1 MIRVLK
7 FLPVILALSVQL
19 CPAQSVP
26 DLVESA
32 TRAIDTGLWDVAA
45 LKLGKASQAKDL
57 KPGEQSEILILLAE
71 SLVRGDQPDRALA
84 ILEDSAVRDHPD
96 AAFWN
101 GQALAGKGKYAD
113 AIVALLSVAK
123 DASNHFQKEAVL
135 TASSLQLSLS
145 QPDEA
150 LATLALLDGS
160 KDPSVVVQEK
170 LKRIGILLDLGRLA
184 DARALFPAAEDIAEP
199 LAPQARFLEASL
211 ALAEGR
217 PTEAEL
223 IFANLIDNPRGQS
236 LIRYDQAAIGRAD
249 AIAAGKG
256 ADEATLSLLAF
267 IQANPEAPLLDG
279 MFRRIIGWFPT
290 KILSAAHPT
299 LVRLSE
305 WLPDTSPP
313 GAGLVNTSS
322 VTAVA
327 AFPSASQEIPDLA
340 VFAMFAKAE
349 GLHRID
355 TPAAKSEALRLLQRI
370 PLLAPR
376 HFLTPRSRL
385 TLAKWKIAEKQ
396 NESAFAILDALQS
409 TAKAPPVKGEAAF
422 LKAGILFENGDS
434 TMAAELFDEAAI
446 LLEGKNREAATL
458 NAALSRLK
466 QDPTATILIQN
477 EDPAT
482 AAKLDTDLALE
493 KALLSPTAAEAKSA
507 LDAFLTAHPDHP
519 RAGEARIAIVEA
531 ALAMVPPD
539 LSHAKA
545 QIDTL
550 GAAASPLPIDQ
561 RPRLALARLRLT
573 DLSGETEMAIAL
585 AKEIIS
591 AFPETPTASEASL
604 ILGKTLFQSGQ
615 YNEARI
621 VLEKL
626 ATQDPG
632 TQRSQAAL
640 LLAARSAALGATA
653 QSREEALALFDN
665 TIAINGPLKSLAILE
680 KARLNIDLNRLPV
693 AIESLSAAYKAT
705 PPDDPSRLPTGLLL
719 AEAIYA
725 QGDTN
730 PDSLAEALEIYNGL
744 IGLTASNPA
753 QYFRLQYLRGLTLE
767 KLPDAEDPAKTRLG
781 DALSAYFSVLDRP
794 TDPPP
799 PEWEWFERSGF
810 RALALLENAKR
821 WQAAIAIAEKIASFK
836 GPRSEEA
843 STRARQL
850 RLKHMIWED

>member
-1 MIRVLK
+1 MRVLK

-19 CPAQSVP
+19 CPARSIP

-32 TRAIDTGLWDVAA
+32 TRAIDTGLWDVAV
-45 LKLGKASQAKDL
+45 LKLEQALQAKNL
-57 KPGEQSEILILLAE
+57 KVADQSQILILLAE
-71 SLVRGDQPDRALA
+71 SLVRGNQPERALT
-84 ILEDSAVRDHPD
+84 ILEESAVRKHPD

-101 GQALAGKGKYAD
+101 GQALAEKGSYAP
-113 AIVALLSVAK
+113 AIAALLPIAMDTSH
-123 DASNHFQKEAVL
+123 HFQREAVL

-145 QPDEA
+145 KSDDA
-150 LATLALLDGS
+150 LATLALLESS
-160 KDPSVVVQEK
+160 KDLTVVVQAK
-170 LKRIGILLDLGRLA
+170 LKRIEILLNLGRLA
-184 DARALFPAAEDIAEP
+184 EARELLPATNEIPEP
-199 LAPQARFLEASL
+199 LAPQALFLEASL
-211 ALAEGR
+211 ALAENR

-223 IFANLIDNPRGQS
+223 IFDGLIENPLGQS
-236 LIRYDQAAIGRAD
+236 LIRYDRAAIGRAD
-249 AIAAGKG
+249 AIAAGKSP
-256 ADEATLSLLAF
+256 DEATLSLLEF

-279 MFRRIIGWFPT
+279 MFRRIIGWFPA

-313 GAGLVNTSS
+313 GAGLINTSPVS
-322 VTAVA
+322 ALA
-327 AFPSASQEIPDLA
+327 AFPSANQEIPDLA

-349 GLHRID
+349 GLYRID
-355 TPAAKSEALRLLQRI
+355 TPAAKSEAMRLLQHI
-370 PLLAPR
+370 PLLAPQ
-376 HFLTPRSRL
+376 HFLSPRCRL
-385 TLAKWKIAEKQ
+385 TLAKWKIAETQ
-396 NESAFAILDALQS
+396 SECAFTILDALQF
-409 TAKAPPVKGEAAF
+409 TAEAAPVKGEAVF

-434 TMAAELFDEAAI
+434 TGAAELFDEAAI
-446 LLEGKNREAATL
+446 LLEGENREAAML
-458 NAALSRLK
+458 NAGLARLR
-466 QDPTATILIQN
+466 QDPTATILIQS
-477 EDPAT
+477 EDPAI
-482 AAKLDTDLALE
+482 AVKLDADLALE

-507 LDAFLTAHPDHP
+507 LDAFLTAHPGHP
-519 RAGEARIAIVEA
+519 RAAEARIAIIEA
-531 ALAMVPPD
+531 ALAMIPPD
-539 LSHAKA
+539 LSLAKA

-550 GAAASPLPIDQ
+550 GTAVSKLPMDQ
-561 RPRLALARLRLT
+561 RARLALVRLRLA
-573 DLSGETEMAIAL
+573 DLSHETEQAILL

-591 AFPETPTASEASL
+591 AFPETPTAPEAAL

-653 QSREEALALFDN
+653 QSRDEALALFDK

-680 KARLNIDLNRLPV
+680 KARLNIDLNRLPIAV
-693 AIESLSAAYKAT
+693 ESLSTAYKTT

-730 PDSLAEALEIYNGL
+730 PESLADALQIYNEL

-753 QYFRLQYLRGLTLE
+753 QFFRLQYLRGLTLE
-767 KLPDAEDPAKTRLG
+767 KLPDAEDLTKTRLG

-794 TDPPP
+794 TEPPP

-821 WQAAIAIAEKIASFK
+821 WQAAVAIAEKIASFK
-836 GPRSEEA
+836 GPRAEEA